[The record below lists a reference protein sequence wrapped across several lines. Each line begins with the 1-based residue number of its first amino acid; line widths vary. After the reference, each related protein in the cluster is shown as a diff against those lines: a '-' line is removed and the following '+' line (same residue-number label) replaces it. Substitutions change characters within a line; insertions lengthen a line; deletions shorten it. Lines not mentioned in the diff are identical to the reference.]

1 MSDSY
6 REWDA
11 AYVLGALSAEERLE
25 FEKHAEGCDQCRAS
39 VAELAGIPGILAKL
53 PVAQAVAS
61 AAPGEQ
67 PQAEP
72 TFPELG
78 IVQRLA
84 HIDRRRRR
92 RRSVIVAI
100 AAGLV
105 VVGSL
110 GGLWASNAFAP
121 SLHLH
126 EMTAVGQ
133 DAVTAQLSVVAQ
145 PYGSRIVWSC
155 QYPSTWK
162 GSHKYD
168 LIVIDAAGAAT
179 TVATW
184 SSAGNADGLTATT
197 AIPATS
203 IRAVEI
209 RLTGAE
215 SALLRE
221 QF

>member
-1 MSDSY
+1 MSDTY

-11 AYVLGALSAEERLE
+11 AYVLGALSADERRE
-25 FEKHAEGCDQCRAS
+25 FEKHLDGCDRCRGS

-53 PVAQAVAS
+53 PVADAVEIA
-61 AAPGEQ
+61 AAPEQ
-67 PQAEP
+67 PAGESP
-72 TFPELG
+72 FPELG

-84 HIDRRRRR
+84 RAEVRRR
-92 RRSVIVAI
+92 RRSLIIAL
-100 AAGLV
+100 AAGLI

-121 SLHLH
+121 SVHLH
-126 EMTAVGQ
+126 EMTALGQ
-133 DAVTAQLSVVAQ
+133 DVVTAQVAVVPEA
-145 PYGSRIVWSC
+145 YGSRIVWSC

-162 GSHKYD
+162 QSFGYD
-168 LIVIDAAGAAT
+168 LVVIDAAGAAT

-197 AIPATS
+197 AIPATA

-209 RLTGAE
+209 RLTGE
-215 SALLRE
+215 PSAVLRE

>member
-11 AYVLGALSAEERLE
+11 AYVLGALSADERRE
-25 FEKHAEGCDQCRAS
+25 FEKHLDGYDRCRAS

-53 PVAQAVAS
+53 PVADAVEIA
-61 AAPGEQ
+61 AAPEHRAGES
-67 PQAEP
+67 

-84 HIDRRRRR
+84 RAEVRRR
-92 RRSVIVAI
+92 RRSIILAV
-100 AAGLV
+100 AAGLI

-110 GGLWASNAFAP
+110 GGLWASNAFGP
-121 SLHLH
+121 SVHLH
-126 EMTAVGQ
+126 EMTALGQ
-133 DAVTAQLSVVAQ
+133 DFVTAQVAVVPEA
-145 PYGSRIVWSC
+145 YGSRIVWSC

-162 GSHKYD
+162 QAFGYD
-168 LIVIDAAGAAT
+168 LVVIDAAGDST

-197 AIPATS
+197 AIPATT

-209 RLTGAE
+209 RLTGE
-215 SALLRE
+215 PSAVLHE